1 MGRNQGRSDDN
12 EATIKRRFETY
23 RNETVP
29 IGKHFEEKGMFKK
42 IDGKMEAY

>member
-29 IGKHFEEKGMFKK
+29 IGKYFDNKGLYNCL
-42 IDGKMEAY
+42 DGK